1 MVLRMTERS
10 SEGRRWD
17 QNGEQPLEVRRYL
30 NALKR
35 SWPLILL
42 LVVLVTAAA
51 VGATSLEEK
60 KYRAT
65 ATVVQGTTL
74 LSDSSNVDATT
85 RQLATIQR
93 LLKTSPILDRALT
106 HLPGQTRGSLGS
118 AISSSV
124 DPNANIMN
132 ISAEDKDP
140 HVAASIANAVAG
152 SLIKTHAEG
161 EARGLETARSKLL
174 IQLARIRASGAPV
187 EELQAVRDRISELVI
202 AQASIGNDL
211 RFAQAATAPSSPF
224 TPRPVRNGVVAFF
237 AATFLLILI
246 AIGRDLLRPRVSD
259 PRELARLMGLPV
271 LARVPLIK
279 GRFGRQATTQLVAE
293 EAYQTLHA
301 SISYAHRESGKV
313 ILITSA
319 LEKEGKTTT
328 AIGLAKALARAG
340 EKTLLICADF
350 RLPTLHER
358 LGIKRSPGFSDLL
371 HTAHDGSKD
380 VVMAVN
386 QTIRRVG
393 SGSGAGTLD
402 VIPSGSRVGNPAELL
417 FGGSLEV
424 VLEALATLK
433 HDHVIIDGP
442 PMLAIADAH
451 ALAEKADSLLLVSR
465 PDRLT
470 VEQAVE
476 TRERLAWLHTN
487 VLGLVVCGRFRTDHA
502 YGYVY
507 AQESAAPVLA
517 HGANENGA
525 GEPRGVSEA
534 RPRRQQ
540 GASRPPR

>member
-17 QNGEQPLEVRRYL
+17 QTGEQPLEVRRYL

-35 SWPLILL
+35 SWPLLLL

-51 VGATSLEEK
+51 VGVTRLAEK
-60 KYRAT
+60 RYRAT
-65 ATVVQGTTL
+65 ATVVEGTTL

-93 LLKTSPILDRALT
+93 LLKTNPILDRALT

-124 DPNANIMN
+124 DPNANIIN

-140 HVAASIANAVAG
+140 HAAASIANAVAG
-152 SLIKTHAEG
+152 SLIKTHTEA

-174 IQLARIRASGAPV
+174 IQLARIRAAGAPV

-211 RFAQAATAPSSPF
+211 RFAQSATAPSAAF

-246 AIGRDLLRPRVSD
+246 VIGRDLLRPRVSD

-271 LARVPLIK
+271 LARVPLTR

-293 EAYQTLHA
+293 EAYQTLQA
-301 SISYAHRESGKV
+301 SIAYAHRESGKV
-313 ILITSA
+313 ILVTSA

-371 HTAHDGSKD
+371 QEANGSKD

-386 QTIRRVG
+386 QTIKRVG

-417 FGGSLEV
+417 FGGSLGI

-451 ALAEKADSLLLVSR
+451 GLAEKADSLLLVSR

-476 TRERLAWLHTN
+476 TRERLSWLHTN

-507 AQESAAPVLA
+507 AQESARVVS
-517 HGANENGA
+517 HGAQENGA
-525 GEPRGVSEA
+525 SEPPGVSQA
-534 RPRRQQ
+534 TPGRR

>member
-10 SEGRRWD
+10 SEGRRGD
-17 QNGEQPLEVRRYL
+17 QPGEQPLEVRRYL

-35 SWPLILL
+35 SWPLVVL

-51 VGATSLEEK
+51 VGVTSLAEK

-124 DPNANIMN
+124 DPDANIIN
-132 ISAEDKDP
+132 ITAENKDP
-140 HVAASIANAVAG
+140 HAVASIANAVAG
-152 SLIKTHAEG
+152 ALIKTHTEA

-174 IQLARIRASGAPV
+174 IQLARLRSSGAPV

-211 RFAQAATAPSSPF
+211 RFAQAATPPLSSF

-246 AIGRDLLRPRVSD
+246 VIGRDLLRPRVLD

-271 LARVPLIK
+271 LARVPLAES
-279 GRFGRQATTQLVAE
+279 RFGRQATTQLVAE
-293 EAYQTLHA
+293 EAYQTLQA
-301 SISYAHRESGKV
+301 SISYAHRESGKI
-313 ILITSA
+313 ILVTSA

-358 LGIKRSPGFSDLL
+358 LGIKRSPGFSDML
-371 HTAHDGSKD
+371 HKAHHGSKD
-380 VVMAVN
+380 VLMAAD

-417 FGGSLEV
+417 FGGSLAV

-451 ALAEKADSLLLVSR
+451 GLAEKADSLLLVSR

-470 VEQAVE
+470 VEQALE
-476 TRERLAWLHTN
+476 TRERLTWLHTN

-502 YGYVY
+502 YGYLY
-507 AQESAAPVLA
+507 AQESGAPVLA
-517 HGANENGA
+517 HGAQENGA
-525 GEPRGVSEA
+525 SEPRRISET
-534 RPRRQQ
+534 RPRRQ